1 MKKILLLTIFA
12 LLLMSLSSLA
22 TDTRVLTMG
31 ENNTILLDDAN
42 IWLFP
47 SRINNYPDLAFAEV
61 SYGRYKNDKQYGDY
75 TDPITRFGINWKF
88 GGDKPWVLGTYFHNN
103 DYYDEFPYGEQDIIP
118 TWSVMP
124 WHGPYNGA
132 YEEQSYSNRRMD
144 LFWGYLLGE
153 NLLGLHIGYVH
164 SSYQDEDV
172 EQYASPGVSLDER
185 GFNKYDFGIGLTM
198 MEGKLDLAAGIEMFS
213 FTYKSTGDENPSGEP
228 QYVAYDEYKPEGNTL
243 FSLRGRYFYEYNP
256 TYTFVPHAE
265 VMFGKFEYGWY
276 YWNVDHDTLVY
287 TTKYN
292 WTSFDIGVGMH
303 YVPTNNVLGVID
315 VGFMYVNLKEEY
327 TLEPVDPTQTDEYKW
342 GYTVLPYLK
351 LGMEADVFKWLDVR
365 FGATS
370 YWTKYSYENTLY
382 DLGTEKYTEKYPF
395 NNTYLGLGFNFNRL
409 HVDCY
414 VDPELFMDGFY
425 FISGVDSKERGMNFK
440 ISALYEMF

>member
-12 LLLMSLSSLA
+12 LLVMSLSSLA

-61 SYGRYKNDKQYGDY
+61 SYGRYKKDKLASEY

-103 DYYDEFPYGEQDIIP
+103 DYYEEFPYGEQDIMP

-124 WHGPYNGA
+124 WHGPENIDE
-132 YEEQSYSNRRMD
+132 YERSYSNRRMD

-153 NLLGLHIGYVH
+153 NLFGLHFSYSN
-164 SSYQDEDV
+164 SSYQHDDL
-172 EQYASPGVSLDER
+172 QPPSYDLSER
-185 GFNKYDFGIGLTM
+185 GFSKYDFSAGLTM
-198 MEGKLDLAAGIEMFS
+198 MEGKLDLAAGIEMFT
-213 FTYKSTGDENPSGEP
+213 FTYKDNGNEGTVGDPD
-228 QYVAYDEYKPEGNTL
+228 YVAYDYWKPEGNSL
-243 FSLRGRYFYEYNP
+243 FYLRGRYMYEYSP
-256 TYTFVPHAE
+256 TYTFVPHGE
-265 VMFGKFEYGWY
+265 VMMGKFEHGQYDWD
-276 YWNVDHDTLVY
+276 VDHDTLDFSR
-287 TTKYN
+287 KYN
-292 WTSFDIGVGMH
+292 FTSFNLGVGMH
-303 YVPTNNVLGVID
+303 YVPANNVLGVID

-327 TLEPVDPTQTDEYKW
+327 TDEQADPVEMDEDKW
-342 GYTVLPYLK
+342 SYTVLPYIK

-370 YWTKYSYENTLY
+370 YWTKYTNEATNFDEETA
-382 DLGTEKYTEKYPF
+382 TYTEKYPY

-409 HVDCY
+409 HIDCY
-414 VDPELFMDGFY
+414 VDPELFLDGFY
-425 FISGVDSKERGMNFK
+425 FISGVDSKDMGMNFK